1 MCRMRLPFALAALL
15 GFIVCSPVLGNTKHA
30 PLPEE
35 LLKAK
40 TVYIDNQS
48 GLATLGDK
56 AYDELS
62 KWGRFK
68 IVSSA
73 KDADLVLLI
82 SAHAYV
88 TGYSTNTTGT
98 AQGTADASGN
108 IQLSGTSHSRTDA
121 DFARITYLTAI
132 DPKTGNALWSDQK
145 LWGNLYT
152 GFRSATRS
160 LVKELRKRVE
170 EQEADGRGKNKNK

>member
-1 MCRMRLPFALAALL
+1 MRRIAHRLAVVLFVLFA
-15 GFIVCSPVLGNTKHA
+15 ICPTVLGHTKHA
-30 PLPEE
+30 PLPEQI
-35 LLKAK
+35 LQAK

-48 GLATLGDK
+48 GLATLGDR

-68 IVSSA
+68 IASSS
-73 KDADLVLLI
+73 KDAELVLLI

-88 TGYSTNTTGT
+88 SGYNTDTTSTVRGT
-98 AQGTADASGN
+98 EDSSGN
-108 IQLSGTSHSRTDA
+108 IQLSGNSQSQTNAQLT
-121 DFARITYLTAI
+121 RITYMTAI

-170 EQEADGRGKNKNK
+170 EQEAGAKTKGK

>member
-1 MCRMRLPFALAALL
+1 MRRMTHSVSTALL
-15 GFIVCSPVLGNTKHA
+15 LAVCLPVFGHTKHA
-30 PLPEE
+30 PLPEQI
-35 LLKAK
+35 LQAK

-48 GLATLGDK
+48 GLSSLGDR

-62 KWGRFK
+62 KWSRFK
-68 IVSSA
+68 IVSNA

-88 TGYSTNTTGT
+88 SGYHTSTTSTAHGT
-98 AQGTADASGN
+98 EDDSGN
-108 IQLSGTSHSRTDA
+108 IQMSGNSQSETSPNVTRV
-121 DFARITYLTAI
+121 TYLTAI
-132 DPKTGNALWSDQK
+132 DPKTGDSLWSDQK
-145 LWGNLYT
+145 VWGNLYT

-170 EQEADGRGKNKNK
+170 EQEADAKGKKKK

>member
-1 MCRMRLPFALAALL
+1 MRRILHPFALAVLFA
-15 GFIVCSPVLGNTKHA
+15 FIVCSSVFANTKHA
-30 PLPEE
+30 PLPDE

-108 IQLSGTSHSRTDA
+108 IQL
-121 DFARITYLTAI
+121 
-132 DPKTGNALWSDQK
+132 
-145 LWGNLYT
+145 
-152 GFRSATRS
+152 
-160 LVKELRKRVE
+160 
-170 EQEADGRGKNKNK
+170 

>member
-1 MCRMRLPFALAALL
+1 MRRGHHPTALAFLV
-15 GFIVCSPVLGNTKHA
+15 GFIVCSSVLGSTKHA

-35 LLKAK
+35 VLRAK

-48 GLATLGDK
+48 GVASLGDR

-88 TGYSTNTTGT
+88 SGYNTNTTGT
-98 AQGTADASGN
+98 TQGTVDANGN
-108 IQLSGTSHSRTDA
+108 VQLSSNSQSRTDA
-121 DFARITYLTAI
+121 EVTRVTYMTAI
-132 DPKTGNALWSDQK
+132 DPKTGSALWSDQK

-170 EQEADGRGKNKNK
+170 EQEAGSKGKK

>member
-1 MCRMRLPFALAALL
+1 MRKIAVLFA
-15 GFIVCSPVLGNTKHA
+15 FVVCLSAHANTKHA
-30 PLPEE
+30 PLPEQV
-35 LLKAK
+35 LKAK
-40 TVYIDNQS
+40 TVYVDNQS
-48 GLATLGDK
+48 GLASLGDK

-68 IVSSA
+68 IVMSA

-88 TGYSTNTTGT
+88 TGYSTTTTGT
-98 AQGTADASGN
+98 AEGNTDASGN
-108 IQLSGTSHSRTDA
+108 TRITGRSESQTSPDI
-121 DFARITYLTAI
+121 ARITYMTAI
-132 DPKTGNALWSDQK
+132 DPKTGTALWSDQK

-170 EQEADGRGKNKNK
+170 EQEADSRGKNK

>member
-1 MCRMRLPFALAALL
+1 MRRIAQLLTLAFLFAVCPAL
-15 GFIVCSPVLGNTKHA
+15 SAHTKQA
-30 PLPEE
+30 PLSERIMQ
-35 LLKAK
+35 AK

-48 GLATLGDK
+48 GLATLGDR
-56 AYDELS
+56 AYDEVS

-88 TGYSTNTTGT
+88 SGYYTSTTST
-98 AQGTADASGN
+98 AHGTADDSGN
-108 IQLSGTSHSRTDA
+108 IQLSGNSESQTNAQVTRV
-121 DFARITYLTAI
+121 TYMTAV
-132 DPKTGNALWSDQK
+132 DPKNGDALWSDQK
-145 LWGNLYT
+145 VWGNLYT

-170 EQEADGRGKNKNK
+170 EQESDAKVKAK